1 VSPAVFSHGDL
12 RLYLLALLAE
22 SPQHGY
28 GIIQALTDRTGG
40 TYTPSAGT
48 IYPRLAKLEEE
59 GLVSKTV
66 DGRTTIYA
74 ITEAGRAELS
84 SREGDLQGI
93 EAGLNDSVRLIANEV
108 RQSVQEAMKS
118 LRADL
123 AAAAREEQRGTPSSS
138 SSYREASARADER
151 ITSREELR
159 RADASINEFRA
170 RVRADLRTHV
180 AKGGLLPARIVSELD
195 ATLDT
200 AARAVTAALAA
211 AGPAGG
217 R

>member
-1 VSPAVFSHGDL
+1 MSPAVFSHGDL

-59 GLVSKTV
+59 GLVTKTA

-74 ITEAGRAELS
+74 ITDAGRAELTA
-84 SREGDLQGI
+84 REGDLQGI

-123 AAAAREEQRGTPSSS
+123 AAAAREERSGAAASSH
-138 SSYREASARADER
+138 REASPRADER
-151 ITSREELR
+151 IASREELR
-159 RADASINEFRA
+159 RADASLHEFRR

-180 AKGGLLPARIVSELD
+180 AKGGLLPTTVVTQLD
-195 ATLDT
+195 RALDE
-200 AARAVTAALAA
+200 AAHAVTAALAA
-211 AGPAGG
+211 AGPA
-217 R
+217 RPRD

>member
-1 VSPAVFSHGDL
+1 MSPAVFSHGDL

-59 GLVSKTV
+59 GLVTKTV

-74 ITEAGRAELS
+74 ITEAGRAELAA
-84 SREGDLQGI
+84 REGDLQGI

-123 AAAAREEQRGTPSSS
+123 AAAAREEKKGAAS

-151 ITSREELR
+151 IASREELR

-180 AKGGLLPARIVSELD
+180 AKGGLLPSHVVSELD
-195 ATLDT
+195 TALDT
-200 AARAVTAALAA
+200 AAHAVTAALAA
-211 AGPAGG
+211 AGLANG

>member
-1 VSPAVFSHGDL
+1 MSPAVFSHGDL

-59 GLVSKTV
+59 GLVTKTV

-74 ITEAGRAELS
+74 ITEAGRAELTA
-84 SREGDLQGI
+84 REGDLQGI
-93 EAGLNDSVRLIANEV
+93 EAGLSDSVRLIANEV

-123 AAAAREEQRGTPSSS
+123 AAAAREEQKGASS

-151 ITSREELR
+151 IASREELR

-180 AKGGLLPARIVSELD
+180 AKGGLLPAKVVSDLD
-195 ATLDT
+195 TALDT
-200 AARAVTAALAA
+200 AARSVTAALAA
-211 AGPAGG
+211 AGLASG

>member
-1 VSPAVFSHGDL
+1 MSPAVFSHGDL
-12 RLYLLALLAE
+12 RLYLLSLLAE

-59 GLVSKTV
+59 GLVTKTA

-74 ITEAGRAELS
+74 ITDAGRAELQA
-84 SREGDLQGI
+84 REGDLAGI
-93 EAGLNDSVRLIANEV
+93 ESDLADSVRLIANEV

-123 AAAAREEQRGTPSSS
+123 AAAAN
-138 SSYREASARADER
+138 DER
-151 ITSREELR
+151 TSAASRPRSTQSTDERVTSREELH
-159 RADASINEFRA
+159 RADAAINAFRA
-170 RVRADLRTHV
+170 RVRTDLRTHV
-180 AKGGLLPARIVSELD
+180 ARGGELAASVVTDLENALD
-195 ATLDT
+195 A
-200 AARAVTAALAA
+200 AARAVTQALSS
-211 AGPAGG
+211 P
-217 R
+217 RS

>member
-1 VSPAVFSHGDL
+1 MTPAVFSHGDL

-22 SPQHGY
+22 APQHGY

-74 ITEAGRAELS
+74 ITDDGRAELAA
-84 SREGDLQGI
+84 REGDLQGI

-123 AAAAREEQRGTPSSS
+123 AAAAREEQKGASS
-138 SSYREASARADER
+138 SSYREASTRADER
-151 ITSREELR
+151 IASREELR
-159 RADASINEFRA
+159 RADAVINAFRA
-170 RVRADLRTHV
+170 RVRTDLRTHV
-180 AKGGLLPARIVSELD
+180 AKGGTVPSSLVSQLD
-195 ATLDT
+195 DALDD
-200 AARAVTAALAA
+200 AAHAVTSALAA
-211 AGPAGG
+211 LSH
-217 R
+217 

>member
-1 VSPAVFSHGDL
+1 MSPAVFSHGDL

-74 ITEAGRAELS
+74 ITEAGRAELTA
-84 SREGDLQGI
+84 REGDLQGI

-123 AAAAREEQRGTPSSS
+123 AAAAREEQKGASS
-138 SSYREASARADER
+138 SSYREASSRADER

-159 RADASINEFRA
+159 RADAAINAFRA
-170 RVRADLRTHV
+170 RVRTDLRTHV
-180 AKGGLLPARIVSELD
+180 AKGGTVPSSLVSQLD
-195 ATLDT
+195 DALDD
-200 AARAVTAALAA
+200 AAHAVTSALAA
-211 AGPAGG
+211 LS

>member
-1 VSPAVFSHGDL
+1 MSPAVFSHGDL
-12 RLYLLALLAE
+12 RLYLLSLLAE

-59 GLVSKTV
+59 GLVTKTA

-74 ITEAGRAELS
+74 ITDAGRAELQA
-84 SREGDLQGI
+84 REGDLAGI
-93 EAGLNDSVRLIANEV
+93 ESDLADSVRLIANEV

-123 AAAAREEQRGTPSSS
+123 AAAAN
-138 SSYREASARADER
+138 DER
-151 ITSREELR
+151 TSAASRPRSTQSTDERVTSREELH
-159 RADASINEFRA
+159 RADAAINAFRA
-170 RVRADLRTHV
+170 RVRTDLRTHV
-180 AKGGLLPARIVSELD
+180 ARGGELAASVVTDLENALD
-195 ATLDT
+195 A
-200 AARAVTAALAA
+200 AARAVTQALS
-211 AGPAGG
+211 GP
-217 R
+217 RS

>member
-1 VSPAVFSHGDL
+1 MSPAVFSHGDL
-12 RLYLLALLAE
+12 RLYLLSLLAE

-59 GLVSKTV
+59 GLVTKTV
-66 DGRTTIYA
+66 EGRTAIYA
-74 ITEAGRAELS
+74 ITDAGRAELAG
-84 SREGDLQGI
+84 RDGDLAGI
-93 EAGLNDSVRLIANEV
+93 EAGLADSVRLIATEV

-123 AAAAREEQRGTPSSS
+123 ASAADDERNSAKSRPST
-138 SSYREASARADER
+138 ASAPRDSR
-151 ITSREELR
+151 IASRENLQ
-159 RADASINEFRA
+159 RADAAVNAFRGQ
-170 RVRADLRTHV
+170 VRADLRTHV
-180 AKGGLLPARIVSELD
+180 AKGGTLALDVVTELENALD
-195 ATLDT
+195 AV
-200 AARAVTAALAA
+200 AKAVTRGLSD
-211 AGPAGG
+211 AG

>member
-1 VSPAVFSHGDL
+1 MSPAVFSHGDL
-12 RLYLLALLAE
+12 RIYLLSLLAE

-59 GLVSKTV
+59 GLVTKTA

-74 ITEAGRAELS
+74 ITDAGRAEVA
-84 SREGDLQGI
+84 SRETDLAGI
-93 EAGLNDSVRLIANEV
+93 EAGLTDSVRLIANEV
-108 RQSVQEAMKS
+108 RQSVKEAMKS

-123 AAAAREEQRGTPSSS
+123 ATAESDDRRASKTRPRTPQDDAR
-138 SSYREASARADER
+138 
-151 ITSREELR
+151 IVSREEMH
-159 RADASINEFRA
+159 RADAVINAFRA
-170 RVRADLRTHV
+170 RVRTDLRTHV
-180 AKGGLLPARIVSELD
+180 ATGGLLPASVVSELEDGLD
-195 ATLDT
+195 A
-200 AARAVTAALAA
+200 AAKAVTSALA
-211 AGPAGG
+211 GLSG

>member
-1 VSPAVFSHGDL
+1 MSPAVFSHGDL

-59 GLVSKTV
+59 GLVTKTA

-74 ITEAGRAELS
+74 ITDAGRAELAA
-84 SREGDLQGI
+84 REGDLQGI

-108 RQSVQEAMKS
+108 RQSVQEAMRS

-123 AAAAREEQRGTPSSS
+123 AAAAREERSGATA
-138 SSYREASARADER
+138 SSYREATARADER
-151 ITSREELR
+151 IASREELR

-180 AKGGLLPARIVSELD
+180 AKGGLLPAPVVSDLD
-195 ATLDT
+195 AALD
-200 AARAVTAALAA
+200 AAAHAVTSALA
-211 AGPAGG
+211 GL
-217 R
+217 RS

>member
-1 VSPAVFSHGDL
+1 MSPAVFSHGDL
-12 RLYLLALLAE
+12 RLYLLSLLAE
-22 SPQHGY
+22 APQHGY

-59 GLVSKTV
+59 GLVTKTV

-74 ITEAGRAELS
+74 ITDAGRAELA
-84 SREGDLQGI
+84 SRSDDLAGI
-93 EAGLNDSVRLIANEV
+93 EDGLADSVRLIANEV

-123 AAAAREEQRGTPSSS
+123 AAAEQQDRKAAKNTPPRAPGYDDERVIARENLQ
-138 SSYREASARADER
+138 
-151 ITSREELR
+151 
-159 RADASINEFRA
+159 RADASINAFRA
-170 RVRADLRTHV
+170 RVRSDLRTHV
-180 AKGGLLPARIVSELD
+180 ARGGALPTTVVSDLESAMD
-195 ATLDT
+195 A
-200 AARAVTAALAA
+200 AAKAVTSALATSA
-211 AGPAGG
+211 D

>member
-1 VSPAVFSHGDL
+1 MSPAVFSHGDL

-59 GLVSKTV
+59 GLVTKTA

-74 ITEAGRAELS
+74 ITDAGRVELA
-84 SREGDLQGI
+84 SRENDLAGI
-93 EAGLNDSVRLIANEV
+93 EAGLADSVRLIANEV

-123 AAAAREEQRGTPSSS
+123 ASAAQS
-138 SSYREASARADER
+138 ER
-151 ITSREELR
+151 IAAKSRPRPPRDDARVSSREQLQ
-159 RADASINEFRA
+159 RADASINAFRA
-170 RVRADLRTHV
+170 RVRTDLRTHV
-180 AKGGLLPARIVSELD
+180 AKGGELPSTVVNDLDDALDSAAHALITALD
-195 ATLDT
+195 ALP
-200 AARAVTAALAA
+200 RS
-211 AGPAGG
+211 G

>member
-1 VSPAVFSHGDL
+1 MSPAVFSHGDL
-12 RLYLLALLAE
+12 RLYLLALIAE

-59 GLVSKTV
+59 GLVTKTV
-66 DGRTTIYA
+66 DGRTTIYT
-74 ITEAGRAELS
+74 ITDAGRAEVTA
-84 SREGDLQGI
+84 REGELAGI
-93 EAGLNDSVRLIANEV
+93 EAGLTDSVRLIANEV

-123 AAAAREEQRGTPSSS
+123 ASAARDDRASSKTRPRTP
-138 SSYREASARADER
+138 ADDER
-151 ITSREELR
+151 IVSREEIH
-159 RADASINEFRA
+159 RADAVINAFRA
-170 RVRADLRTHV
+170 RVRTDLRTHV
-180 AKGGLLPARIVSELD
+180 ARGGVLPASIVSELED
-195 ATLDT
+195 GLE
-200 AARAVTAALAA
+200 AASKGVTAALAA
-211 AGPAGG
+211 LQAPG

>member
-1 VSPAVFSHGDL
+1 MSPAVFSHGDL

-28 GIIQALTDRTGG
+28 GIIQSLTDRTGG

-59 GLVSKTV
+59 GLVTKTV

-74 ITEAGRAELS
+74 ITEAGRAELA
-84 SREGDLQGI
+84 SRESDLADI
-93 EAGLNDSVRLIANEV
+93 EAGITDTVRLIANEV

-123 AAAAREEQRGTPSSS
+123 ATATKDDRAAAKSRPRTASEE
-138 SSYREASARADER
+138 ARL
-151 ITSREELR
+151 TSREELH
-159 RADASINEFRA
+159 RADAIVNAFRA
-170 RVRADLRTHV
+170 RVRTDLRTHV
-180 AKGGLLPARIVSELD
+180 AKGGALPASVVTDLEDALD
-195 ATLDT
+195 Q
-200 AARAVTAALAA
+200 AARSVI
-211 AGPAGG
+211 AGLSASGS
-217 R
+217 

>member
-1 VSPAVFSHGDL
+1 MTPAVFSHGDL
-12 RLYLLALLAE
+12 RLYLLSLLAE
-22 SPQHGY
+22 APQHGY

-59 GLVSKTV
+59 GLVTKTV

-74 ITEAGRAELS
+74 ITDAGRSELS
-84 SREGDLQGI
+84 ARESDLAGI
-93 EAGLNDSVRLIANEV
+93 EADLADSVRLIANEV

-123 AAAAREEQRGTPSSS
+123 AAAAN
-138 SSYREASARADER
+138 DER
-151 ITSREELR
+151 SAAKSRTGAGSTRVPDERVASREELH
-159 RADASINEFRA
+159 RADAAVNAFRA
-170 RVRADLRTHV
+170 RVRTDLRTHV
-180 AKGGLLPARIVSELD
+180 ARGGRLDPAVVRDLENALD
-195 ATLDT
+195 A
-200 AARAVTAALAA
+200 AARAVTQAL
-211 AGPAGG
+211 GTSG

>member
-1 VSPAVFSHGDL
+1 MSPAVFSHGDL

-22 SPQHGY
+22 APQHGY

-59 GLVSKTV
+59 GLVTKTA

-74 ITEAGRAELS
+74 ITESGRAELAA
-84 SREGDLQGI
+84 REGDLEGI

-123 AAAAREEQRGTPSSS
+123 AAAAREEQQGAS
-138 SSYREASARADER
+138 SSYRESSARADDR
-151 ITSREELR
+151 VTSREELR

-180 AKGGLLPARIVSELD
+180 ARGGTLPASLVTQLD
-195 ATLDT
+195 RTLDE
-200 AARAVTAALAA
+200 AAHAVTATLA
-211 AGPAGG
+211 GLS
-217 R
+217 RH